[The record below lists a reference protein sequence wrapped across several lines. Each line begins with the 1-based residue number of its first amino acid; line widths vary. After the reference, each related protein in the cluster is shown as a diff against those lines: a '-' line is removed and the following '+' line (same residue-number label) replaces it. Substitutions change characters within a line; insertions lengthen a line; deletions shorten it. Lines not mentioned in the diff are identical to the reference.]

1 VGIGIGD
8 VKYEK
13 RFEIHPAYLD
23 VFGFA
28 RKLFLLPKFTMYGN
42 TGPEDLVALRG
53 PESEGIAKTQL
64 ES

>member
-1 VGIGIGD
+1 LGIGD
-8 VKYEK
+8 VKCEK
-13 RFEIHPAYLD
+13 KIQEIHPAYLD

-28 RKLFLLPKFTMYGN
+28 QKLFLLPKFTMYGN

-53 PESEGIAKTQL
+53 SECEGIAKTQL